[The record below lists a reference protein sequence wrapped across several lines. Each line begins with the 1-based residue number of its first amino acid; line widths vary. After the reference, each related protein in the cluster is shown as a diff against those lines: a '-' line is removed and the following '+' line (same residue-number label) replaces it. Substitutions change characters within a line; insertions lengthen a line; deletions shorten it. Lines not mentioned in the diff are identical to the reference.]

1 MAGSP
6 ALGTGDS
13 SERAG
18 SLSSGASG
26 WGQIQAGQQYHNS
39 EGMAWGLPSAVMV
52 GSRELGW
59 AGDLAFA
66 AVSCTA
72 HIPAVLAPRKEL
84 LAVTTPH
91 LWTARHL
98 CIYWTQGWSASL
110 LCRLHPG

>member
-1 MAGSP
+1 MGP
-6 ALGTGDS
+6 LGGVRFRQDTNT
-13 SERAG
+13 
-18 SLSSGASG
+18 
-26 WGQIQAGQQYHNS
+26 HNS
-39 EGMAWGLPSAVMV
+39 EGMARGLPSAVMV

-98 CIYWTQGWSASL
+98 CVYWTQGWSASL
-110 LCRLHPG
+110 LCRLHPGQNPEVAAEGQR